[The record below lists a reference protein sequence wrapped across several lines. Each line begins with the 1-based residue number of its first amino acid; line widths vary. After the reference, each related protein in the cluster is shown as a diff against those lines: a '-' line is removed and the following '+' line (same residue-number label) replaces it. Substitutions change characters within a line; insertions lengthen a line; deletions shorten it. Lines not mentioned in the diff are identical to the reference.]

1 MSNTAAVL
9 GGHGKLVK
17 DIGST
22 VGMRFAALPISFVA
36 SIVLARS
43 LQPSGKG
50 AYTTVMTLGELAVVV
65 GGLGVSTAS
74 VYYLAREQG
83 RAAAHVRRVV
93 VGLSLAIGAAVS
105 LFLVAVAV
113 ASASVGL
120 SAAVTWALIALCP
133 LGVLSL
139 TRGAFESFL
148 RAQQL
153 VRTING
159 VALLAS
165 AAFLVAV
172 VAASIEGWLNPAGAV
187 SLRVGVVGIAVLLL
201 LMSVRRR
208 GISVGRPSLEPGAA
222 RSLLLYGLPYASYS
236 IVQNFSNRIDYFL
249 VGAFDDSAAVGVYS
263 IAVAQAELLWIV
275 PTAVGF
281 VLFPRVAARSRDADG
296 SQGDET
302 AALVRWTVL
311 VTVLGAGLLAA
322 LADPITTLV
331 YGNAFAG
338 AVVPLRVLLIGVAA
352 FALAQVL
359 SGFLLGSGRLRPLV
373 LLSGAGFLCNL
384 GANLVLIPHFG
395 ITGAAAA
402 SAISYSVVGL
412 GCAAVAGRRHPE
424 LAASALIPRPS
435 LLLADVRRLMAQRHG
450 QEPEAR

>member
-1 MSNTAAVL
+1 MSVAVAL
-9 GGHGKLVK
+9 SDRGKLGR

-22 VGMRFAALPISFVA
+22 VGLRFAALPISFVA

-50 AYTTVMTLGELAVVV
+50 TYTTVMTLGELAVVV
-65 GGLGVSTAS
+65 GSLGVSTAG
-74 VYYLAREQG
+74 VYYLARERG
-83 RAAAHVRRVV
+83 PAVAHVRRVV
-93 VGLSLAIGAAVS
+93 LGLSLAIGAAVS
-105 LFLVAVAV
+105 LGIVAVAV
-113 ASASVGL
+113 ASASLGL
-120 SAAVTWALIALCP
+120 SAPATWALIALCP

-139 TRGAFESFL
+139 ARGALESFL
-148 RAQQL
+148 RAEQL

-159 VALLAS
+159 AALFAS

-172 VAASIEGWLNPAGAV
+172 VAASVEGWLDPTGAV
-187 SLRVGVVGIAVLLL
+187 SLRVGVVGIAALLL
-201 LMSVRRR
+201 FMLARRR
-208 GISVGRPSLEPGAA
+208 GISVGRPSLERGAA

-236 IVQNFSNRIDYFL
+236 IVQNFSNRVDYLL
-249 VGAFDDSAAVGVYS
+249 VGAYDDSVAVGVYS

-281 VLFPRVAARSRDADG
+281 VLFPRVAARSGTADG
-296 SQGDET
+296 RQGMET

-311 VTVLGAGLLAA
+311 VTAVGAGLLAA

-331 YGNAFAG
+331 YGQAFAG
-338 AVVPLRVLLIGVAA
+338 AVAPLRVLLIGIVA
-352 FALAQVL
+352 FALVQVL

-384 GANLVLIPHFG
+384 GANLVLIPRFG

-412 GCAAVAGRRHPE
+412 GCAAVAGRSDPA
-424 LAASALIPRPS
+424 LAGNSLVPRPS
-435 LLLADVRRLMAQRHG
+435 LLLADVRWFTAQRHRR
-450 QEPEAR
+450 EPGAR